1 MRYHDIM
8 MVLMMRMKHIIKLS
22 GHFLLIGAYNVG
34 VILVNII
41 TLILFCCSNQ
51 KEDGWIGLTSK
62 TLAF

>member
-8 MVLMMRMKHIIKLS
+8 IVLMMRMKHIIKLS

-41 TLILFCCSNQ
+41 TLILFVAAIKQ
-51 KEDGWIGLTSK
+51 ETAG
-62 TLAF
+62 